1 MSVNDNIT
9 KNRVLTNAEFFTY
22 ENEVWIRTA
31 DGSMRVLRETDYDIV
46 NELSERISTFYP
58 KAFEALSTEYKGC
71 SLNRSYYL
79 YRIVCRFI
87 RCNFAALDSI
97 PDIGPNHL
105 CTFEHINCPLRG
117 EGKFD
122 HIICRP
128 EFDHQLSPAEKRVMA
143 LVYEGLT
150 KEEIGEH
157 LRLSPLTI
165 HTHVRN
171 AYARLG
177 IHSKGEFI
185 KYAAQHHLFT

>member
-1 MSVNDNIT
+1 MNI
-9 KNRVLTNAEFFTY
+9 VLTNAEFFTL

-31 DGSMRVLRETDYDIV
+31 DGSMKALRETDYDIV
-46 NELSERISTFYP
+46 NELADRISTFYP
-58 KAFEALSTEYKGC
+58 KAFEAMSTEYKGC
-71 SLNRSYYL
+71 ALNRSYFL
-79 YRIVCRFI
+79 FRIVCRFI

-97 PDIGPNHL
+97 PDIGSDHL
-105 CTFEHINCPLRG
+105 CNFEYINCPLRG
-117 EGKFD
+117 ECKYD

-150 KEEIGEH
+150 EEEIGER